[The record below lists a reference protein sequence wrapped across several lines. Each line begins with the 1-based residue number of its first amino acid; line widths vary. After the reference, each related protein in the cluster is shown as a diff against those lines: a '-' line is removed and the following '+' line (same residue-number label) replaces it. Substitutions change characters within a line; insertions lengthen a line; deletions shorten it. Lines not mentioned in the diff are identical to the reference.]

1 MALPIFFFAV
11 AVLTVYA
18 LLPLFQP
25 AEPLVETGD
34 DARRRRA
41 ALEQEKVSYLRA
53 LKDIEFERATGK
65 INDDDYEDLKGFYT
79 RKAAEALEALDRL
92 RGRKGRGA

>member
-11 AVLTVYA
+11 AVLVVFVVMP
-18 LLPLFQP
+18 LLQP
-25 AEPLVETGD
+25 SAPLVETGD
-34 DARRRRA
+34 DARRRVA

-65 INDDDYEDLKGFYT
+65 IDEDDYEDLKGFYT

-92 RGRKGRGA
+92 AGKRGGAT